1 MLLSSVSAEGD
12 NGYSAE
18 KILRTY
24 KDQFAIEKNFG
35 FLKDDQIV
43 NAIFLKKP
51 ERIEALGL
59 ILLISLLIWRLME
72 HTMRT
77 ELAAADKKINGWDN
91 KPTKRPTSYMLTWKF
106 KGIIVLCV
114 GEKRQLARPLSLNQ
128 REFLKI
134 LKVPESCF
142 LGKKRLNN

>member
-1 MLLSSVSAEGD
+1 
-12 NGYSAE
+12 
-18 KILRTY
+18 
-24 KDQFAIEKNFG
+24 
-35 FLKDDQIV
+35 
-43 NAIFLKKP
+43 
-51 ERIEALGL
+51 
-59 ILLISLLIWRLME
+59 ME

-142 LGKKRLNN
+142 LGKKRLNNYS